1 MGATDSIAFA
11 RSTIAVYWCVKG
23 REIELE
29 ISAGYNVADVLSLRS
44 KKKIIP
50 GLLSGT
56 QFWTGHW
63 QLNTKP
69 EDRFILLLPSPV
81 CPSAAPSRFV
91 EFLKTDYDMI
101 SFGKVICEERS
112 WFVFWGTCLVRWW
125 KMPESNPLL
134 PRDAN
139 PDFPSCRHM
148 SGLLKSRMCVN
159 QEIVINQE

>member
-56 QFWTGHW
+56 QF
-63 QLNTKP
+63 
-69 EDRFILLLPSPV
+69 
-81 CPSAAPSRFV
+81 
-91 EFLKTDYDMI
+91 
-101 SFGKVICEERS
+101 
-112 WFVFWGTCLVRWW
+112 
-125 KMPESNPLL
+125 
-134 PRDAN
+134 
-139 PDFPSCRHM
+139 
-148 SGLLKSRMCVN
+148 
-159 QEIVINQE
+159 